1 MFYLVVH
8 LPQVQQQQA
17 LSNEH
22 FAVFH

>member
-8 LPQVQQQQA
+8 LPQVQQQQV